1 MDVEA
6 SRRQRGRKTPMDN
19 PYSDTAAPLHYWHP
33 MNVLRRGVYIGV
45 SLYGLNYFNAYETI
59 MRDPSVSHE
68 WFKFAIAA
76 SVALLFVK
84 GYVEIYAGKLKNQK
98 VSYASF
104 PRSTHA
110 AIMLILLSS
119 LAYHIA
125 LWPAYGAKTML
136 IMFLFAMFLLHF
148 CLLFPTYVQNLVAF
162 IVLGFFLQEYK

>member
-1 MDVEA
+1 MFLTSGSSSPLPLLWV
-6 SRRQRGRKTPMDN
+6 RFDN
-19 PYSDTAAPLHYWHP
+19 PPRYLC
-33 MNVLRRGVYIGV
+33 MR
-45 SLYGLNYFNAYETI
+45 FET
-59 MRDPSVSHE
+59 DFTLETV
-68 WFKFAIAA
+68 AQ
-76 SVALLFVK
+76 ALLFVK
-84 GYVEIYAGKLKNQK
+84 GYVEIYAGKLKKQK

-104 PRSTHA
+104 PRSTHV
-110 AIMLILLSS
+110 AILLILLSS